1 VKPAPFTHHAPERV
15 DEVLSLLV
23 EHGDEAKVLAGG
35 QSLVPMLALRLARF
49 EHLVDVNR
57 VAELAGL
64 SRADGELR
72 VGAMTRHR
80 VLAGDPEVDE
90 AVPLLAR
97 ATRKVGHFQI
107 RTRGTLGG
115 ALAHADPAAEQPAVA
130 VALDAVMEVASGSG
144 TREIPADEFFLG
156 TWSTA
161 LADHELL
168 TAVRFPVWK
177 EPCGF
182 AVEEVARRSGDFAL
196 VGVVCAVALGDGG
209 VDRAGIALFG
219 VGSIPVRAAA
229 AESALLAGAPLDEVA
244 AAAAAELEPPDDL
257 HASGAYRRTVAAELF
272 RRGLTRAM
280 EEAASRRE
288 IARA

>member
-229 AESALLAGAPLDEVA
+229 AESALVAGAPLDEVA

-257 HASGAYRRTVAAELF
+257 HASGAYRRTVAAELV

>member
-257 HASGAYRRTVAAELF
+257 HASGAYRRTVAAELV